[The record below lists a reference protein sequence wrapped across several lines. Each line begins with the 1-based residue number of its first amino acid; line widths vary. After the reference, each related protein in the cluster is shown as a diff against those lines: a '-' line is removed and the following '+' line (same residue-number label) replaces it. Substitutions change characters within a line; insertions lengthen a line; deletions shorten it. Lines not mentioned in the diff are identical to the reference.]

1 MSLSG
6 MKNKEVDYKSRLG
19 ELLREMRS
27 KESDDGAISQEEYAF
42 RFGINKTYYG
52 QLERGENNI
61 SLKKLQDISIV
72 LDIPLSELFKQIEE
86 LE

>member
-19 ELLREMRS
+19 GLLREKRG
-27 KESDDGAISQEEYAF
+27 KEYDDGIISQEEYAF

-52 QLERGENNI
+52 KLERGENNI

-86 LE
+86 SE

>member
-19 ELLREMRS
+19 RLLREKRS
-27 KESDDGAISQEEYAF
+27 KESDDEIISQEEYAF

-52 QLERGENNI
+52 KLERGENNI
-61 SLKKLQDISIV
+61 SLKKLQDIAKV
-72 LDIPLSELFKQIEE
+72 LDLTLSELFKQIEE
-86 LE
+86 SE